1 MNFLEV
7 ESGTGSDNGIGFSV
21 NLIACPR
28 MKDLRID
35 SMDYGCT
42 ERVGLR
48 EYNRVRSH
56 NHANA
61 LLS

>member
-1 MNFLEV
+1 MNFLEA
-7 ESGTGSDNGIGFSV
+7 ENDTESDNGIGSSV

-48 EYNRVRSH
+48 EYN
-56 NHANA
+56 HATPFFLEN
-61 LLS
+61 

>member
-1 MNFLEV
+1 MNFLEA
-7 ESGTGSDNGIGFSV
+7 ENDTESDNGIGSSV

-42 ERVGLR
+42 ERV
-48 EYNRVRSH
+48 
-56 NHANA
+56 
-61 LLS
+61 